1 MFPRVNFDSWYIAMK
16 TWAFTAE
23 ESQYYD
29 GMDIWGIKMK
39 RVKLYYTA
47 TGVFVPVWHVTK
59 SHTATQFI
67 H

>member
-1 MFPRVNFDSWYIAMK
+1 MK

-47 TGVFVPVWHVTK
+47 TGVFVPV
-59 SHTATQFI
+59 
-67 H
+67 